1 MLLLFLLEL
10 NPGKNIRIY
19 LNSKKMKKSIIV
31 LGPRY
36 SYSYNLA
43 GEYFNEKNI
52 ICANSIE
59 DVFRGV
65 SKNKNYKGIVPI
77 ENMLNGSVRETFLN
91 LRKYPLIILRA
102 FDYKIEN
109 ILASNDK
116 NYLKIVSH
124 SQPLAQCSDF
134 LRKQREMEILE
145 TSSTSKAMELAAK
158 DKNFAAIGNKKAAE
172 HYGVKIIN
180 KNISNKNLN
189 ITRFIEISRTK
200 PKNFRVGNKTSMM
213 IKPLE
218 DRAGILFEIL
228 SIFRI
233 KNINLTKIESIPTGL
248 KMNDYV
254 FYIDIDGSLEEKRVV
269 DALDFLRTFVE
280 VDVFGSYNIY

>member
-1 MLLLFLLEL
+1 
-10 NPGKNIRIY
+10 
-19 LNSKKMKKSIIV
+19 MKENIIV
-31 LGPRY
+31 LGPQN

-43 GEYFNEKNI
+43 VEYFKEKNI
-52 ICANSIE
+52 ICADSIE
-59 DVFRGV
+59 DVFRLV

-91 LRKYPLIILRA
+91 LRKYPLLILRA

-109 ILASNDK
+109 ILASNNK
-116 NYLKIVSH
+116 NYSKIISH

-134 LRKQREMEILE
+134 LRKQKKIEILE
-145 TSSTSKAMELAAK
+145 TSSTSKAMELAAT
-158 DKNFAAIGNKKAAE
+158 DKNFAAIGNKKAAD
-172 HYGVKIIN
+172 HFGVRIID

-189 ITRFIEISRTK
+189 ITRFIEISRNK
-200 PKNFRVGNKTSMM
+200 PKNFKVGHKTSIM

-228 SIFRI
+228 AVFQI